1 MNKLMMIML
10 FFCVGFTIF
19 AEAPELKKVLP
30 TEWKYMTQLTEQE
43 KKEFDNTNG
52 DAYTQ
57 EYDLVAYNRLVSYGT
72 KIEKK
77 EQLIEKSKVYKQ
89 TVSSD
94 VFYWIRFPVENAFG
108 GNKESSII
116 SLFHVKEN
124 NIVLLAIAGS
134 HMYNGALQHGGYMHT
149 VNTIQIIKDKACA
162 KGFILYGVMRKL
174 TDDLKPTRL
183 VKRQGDGACIGHYFL
198 LSNQPEIKEYFDD
211 GFIQYYPKNWEQITI
226 NASNFLWDDKD
237 PLKYGLQN
245 AFDGDPAT
253 SYVENTE
260 DDLMEIEVTFP
271 YKSFDYSIECTTI
284 SLINGYAKTS
294 KLYSSNNRIKDVS
307 ISTKTWKE
315 DSSNLNFHLKDNY
328 LERQEMKLSFM
339 PGMYSYM
346 ISVKSI
352 FQGSSYNDTCFTDLN
367 MKYNTV
373 GWLFGDINE

>member
-1 MNKLMMIML
+1 MNKLVVIL
-10 FFCVGFTIF
+10 IFFCTGFTVF
-19 AEAPELKKVLP
+19 SEAPELQKVVP
-30 TEWKYMTQLTEQE
+30 TEWKYMTRLTEQE

-57 EYDLVAYNRLVSYGT
+57 EYDLVAYNRLASYGT
-72 KIEKK
+72 KIENK

-134 HMYNGALQHGGYMHT
+134 HMYNGALQHGGYMHA
-149 VNTIQIIKDKACA
+149 VNTIQIIKDKAGA

-198 LSNQPEIKEYFDD
+198 LSNQPEIKEYFND

-260 DDLMEIEVTFP
+260 DDLM
-271 YKSFDYSIECTTI
+271 SIEFSNYKI
-284 SLINGYAKTS
+284 MGEASNMKIINGYANK
-294 KLYSSNNRIKDVS
+294 KYYYDNNRIKEVVS
-307 ISTKTWKE
+307 DGEKTVLADRVLDYQYYDTQGYWA
-315 DSSNLNFHLKDNY
+315 LYVKDIY
-328 LERQEMKLSFM
+328 RGEK
-339 PGMYSYM
+339 
-346 ISVKSI
+346 
-352 FQGSSYNDTCFTDLN
+352 YNDTCLAELN
-367 MKYNTV
+367 FKTENLD
-373 GWLFGDINE
+373 WLFGDIDE